1 MTTSP
6 ALQTALDYHRAWTG
20 HDFDRAITYLADDL
34 VCEAPSGQITGLA
47 EFRGFMEPFS
57 QIMTSSQLLAAFGD
71 DDTAMLMYDTTTIPV
86 PHAPG
91 AELYSVADGRITH
104 IRIIF
109 DRAPFDAA
117 QAAAANPA
125 S

>member
-1 MTTSP
+1 MTSSP

-91 AELYSVADGRITH
+91 AELYTVADGRITH
-104 IRIIF
+104 IWIIF

>member
-20 HDFDRAITYLADDL
+20 QDFDRAITYLADDL

-91 AELYSVADGRITH
+91 AELYTVADGRITH